1 MHGMS
6 GVRGL
11 LRRGCRARRFFT
23 GISLDDL
30 VEFAA
35 VEPNAAALR
44 TVIDLDSLAL
54 THHEANATGRAE
66 HSGGGIHAVLHRLM
80 RSDMTALADRGA
92 RPALTDVVRGP
103 ERFKRAIRRGS
114 LPYFP
119 LTLR

>member
-1 MHGMS
+1 MHGMH
-6 GVRGL
+6 RL
-11 LRRGCRARRFFT
+11 LRLGCCAWRFFT

-44 TVIDLDSLAL
+44 TIIDLDSLAL
-54 THHEANATGRAE
+54 THHQANATGRAE

-80 RSDMTALADRGA
+80 RSDMTALTDRGA
-92 RPALTDVVRGP
+92 RPAPSDVVRGP
-103 ERFKRAIRRGS
+103 ERFKRAIGRGS

>member
-1 MHGMS
+1 MHGMH
-6 GVRGL
+6 RL
-11 LRRGCRARRFFT
+11 LRLGCCAWRFFT

-35 VEPNAAALR
+35 VKPDAAALR
-44 TVIDLDSLAL
+44 AIVDLDALAL
-54 THHEANATGRAE
+54 THHKANATGRAK

-80 RSDMTALADRGA
+80 RSDMTAMTDRGA
-92 RPALTDVVRGP
+92 RPAPRDVVRGP
-103 ERFKRAIRRGS
+103 DCFKWAIGRGG